1 MIFDILTIFPRLM
14 DSPLNE
20 SIIRRAREDNRIR
33 IDITDIRDF
42 SLDKHAMTD
51 DRPFGGGE
59 GMVMKPEP
67 LTAALRA
74 VQLKNGR
81 GRVIL
86 LSPQGRTYT
95 QKVAEELSSLSH
107 LILVCG
113 RYEGL
118 DERFVTASVDEEISV
133 GDYILTGGE
142 LAAMIV
148 IDSVTRLLPGV
159 LGCAESVTRDTF
171 SRDLLKH
178 PQYTRPR
185 VFEGQ
190 AIPEI
195 LLSGDHAAIEQYR
208 LLESVRR
215 TLERRPELIKKS
227 NFSKSEKKL
236 LIKHGLYQK
245 IEALPTGLNEEGKT
259 EKH

>member
-245 IEALPTGLNEEGKT
+245 IEALQTGLNEEGKT

>member
-1 MIFDILTIFPRLM
+1 MIFDILTLFPGLM

-33 IDITDIRDF
+33 VDITDIRDF
-42 SLDKHAMTD
+42 SVDKHAMTD

-67 LTAALRA
+67 LTAALQA
-74 VQLKNGR
+74 VQSKNGR
-81 GRVIL
+81 GQVIL
-86 LSPQGRTYT
+86 LSPQGRKYT
-95 QKVAEELSSLSH
+95 QKVAEELSALPH

-113 RYEGL
+113 RYEGV
-118 DERFVTASVDEEISV
+118 DDRFVTASVDEELSI

-142 LAAMIV
+142 LAALIV

-159 LGCAESVTRDTF
+159 LGCAESATRDTF
-171 SRDLLKH
+171 SRSLLKH

-190 AIPEI
+190 AVPEI
-195 LLSGDHAAIEQYR
+195 LLSGDHQAIEQYR
-208 LLESVRR
+208 LLESVQR
-215 TLERRPELIKKS
+215 TMERRPELIQQAS
-227 NFSKSEKKL
+227 FTKSEKKL
-236 LIKHGLYQK
+236 LVQHGLYQK
-245 IEALPTGLNEEGKT
+245 IEALQADRNE
-259 EKH
+259 

>member
-1 MIFDILTIFPRLM
+1 MDTLIFDILTLFPGLL

-20 SIIRRAREDNRIR
+20 SIIRRARLEDKIR
-33 IDITDIRDF
+33 VDITDVRDF
-42 SLDKHAMTD
+42 ALDKHATTD

-67 LTAALRA
+67 LTAALRE
-74 VQLKNGR
+74 VRKKNGA

-86 LSPQGRTYT
+86 LSPQGRPYT
-95 QKVAEELSSLSH
+95 QRVAEELSFLPH

-113 RYEGL
+113 RYEGV
-118 DERFVTASVDEEISV
+118 DERFITASVDDAISI

-159 LGCAESVTRDTF
+159 LGCSESATRDTF

-190 AIPEI
+190 EIPAT
-195 LLSGDHAAIEQYR
+195 LLSGNHEKIEQYR
-208 LLESVRR
+208 FIESVRR
-215 TLERRPELIKKS
+215 TLERRPELCKRA
-227 NFSKSEKKL
+227 NFNKNEIML
-236 LIKHGLYQK
+236 LKKHGLYQK
-245 IEALPTGLNEEGKT
+245 IEALPTGCE
-259 EKH
+259 